1 MMKNEKNL
9 NDRLESLLASLPAGR
24 GYLILFLH
32 RVQQEFGYLPE
43 EALARAAEYFA
54 ISPAEVYG
62 VATFYSAFQMKPG
75 CRHELVVC
83 HGTAC
88 HVRGAEAVSA
98 ELSRLLGVEPG
109 KEEPGKEVAIHQV
122 NCLGCCALAPVV
134 VVDGEYHGRVTR
146 NSLEKIVEKLAG
158 KK

>member
-1 MMKNEKNL
+1 MMKNEKSL
-9 NDRLESLLASLPAGR
+9 KDRLESLLTSLPPGR
-24 GYLILFLH
+24 SHLILFLH

-54 ISPAEVYG
+54 VSPAEVYG
-62 VATFYSAFQMKPG
+62 VATFYSAFKMKPG

-88 HVRGAEAVSA
+88 HVRGAEAISA

-109 KEEPGKEVAIHQV
+109 REEPGKDVTISQV

-146 NSLEKIVEKLAG
+146 NNLEKIVERLSG